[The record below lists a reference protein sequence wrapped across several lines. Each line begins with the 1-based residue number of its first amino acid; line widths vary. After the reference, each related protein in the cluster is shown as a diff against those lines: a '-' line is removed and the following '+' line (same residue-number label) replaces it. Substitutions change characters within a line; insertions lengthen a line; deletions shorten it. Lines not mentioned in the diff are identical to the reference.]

1 MHSVSPLESR
11 HRDAPPPRF
20 SRTTATLVLICLVAL
35 ALRLGF
41 LWMEQRHVSHDRLS
55 TVPFEYETGNIA
67 FALASGKGFSS
78 PLKIDTGPTAWLTP
92 IYPAIVALS
101 FKLFGAYTFAAF
113 EACALL
119 NILLSTL
126 TCVPVY
132 FAGRDIAGPRIGT
145 LAASLW
151 AIFPAAIVIPFEW
164 IWDTSLSALIAAVI
178 LWATLRIADS
188 ARRRDWCLYGL
199 LWGFA
204 LMTNPSLGSLLPFF
218 LGWMAWRARK
228 KSAAST
234 GTVWLRNA
242 ILSAAVV
249 VLACLPWTIR
259 NYEDFH
265 AFVPMRSALGLQL
278 WLGNNPYYIHEWGAW
293 LHPIDN
299 PNERAKYIED
309 GEIAYMSEKLH
320 LGLHYIW
327 IFPRHA
333 AELARQKFVAT
344 WLGTAHPLRDFSRAR
359 VALELAVDASNILIS
374 LGVIAGI
381 VVLLARRHP
390 YAFPLIVVPI
400 VYPCLYYVTV
410 ALLRYRHPIDPILIL
425 ISAVAL
431 SGVLPKRWLAPTFV
445 ASGASVAPVAT
456 EAAYATTPTGVAI

>member
-1 MHSVSPLESR
+1 MLLFV
-11 HRDAPPPRF
+11 
-20 SRTTATLVLICLVAL
+20 ICIVAL

-41 LWMEQRHVSHDRLS
+41 LWMQQSHISHDRLA

-92 IYPAIVALS
+92 VYPAIVALF
-101 FKLFGAYTFAAF
+101 FKLCGAYTFAAF
-113 EACALL
+113 EACALVNVL
-119 NILLSTL
+119 FSTL
-126 TCVPVY
+126 TCVPIY
-132 FAGRDIAGPRIGT
+132 FAGRRVAGTRVAA
-145 LAASLW
+145 LAAALW

-164 IWDTSLSALIAAVI
+164 IWDTSLSALLAAIV
-178 LWATLRIADS
+178 LWATLGVADS
-188 ARRRDWCLYGL
+188 VRRRDWCLYGL
-199 LWGFA
+199 LWGFT

-218 LGWMAWRARK
+218 LVWMVWRGRK
-228 KSAAST
+228 RFAASK
-234 GTVWLRNA
+234 GTNWLRNA
-242 ILSAAVV
+242 VLSAAVV
-249 VLACLPWTIR
+249 VLACVPWTIR

-309 GEIAYMSEKLH
+309 GEIAYMDEKLH

-359 VALELAVDASNILIS
+359 VFLELAVDASNILIS
-374 LGVIAGI
+374 LGVLVGI
-381 VVLLARRHP
+381 VVLVVRRNP

-400 VYPCLYYVTV
+400 VYPCLYYLTV

-425 ISAVAL
+425 ISAIAVSA
-431 SGVLPKRWLAPTFV
+431 VLPKRWLA
-445 ASGASVAPVAT
+445 AAAAPNSHAT
-456 EAAYATTPTGVAI
+456 LAAA